1 MNKIITATTIFF
13 MLFSLNVF
21 AHENVGS
28 PEEVLSEI
36 RESQGISAAT
46 QIDCNKVTEHH
57 FEELGDAL
65 MEQMHSGE
73 AHETMDAMMGGEG
86 SESLKAMHVSMGKSY
101 LLCGGGNEMM
111 GNNVSGY
118 GMPFQNYMQG
128 GMTGGSMMQ
137 GMMGNNSFS
146 SGMPFWNYGYWSIW
160 NILYAVLLIGLIAL
174 VFLSVF
180 RLWKDINKKEVKE

>member
-101 LLCGGGNEMM
+101 L
-111 GNNVSGY
+111 
-118 GMPFQNYMQG
+118 
-128 GMTGGSMMQ
+128 
-137 GMMGNNSFS
+137 
-146 SGMPFWNYGYWSIW
+146 
-160 NILYAVLLIGLIAL
+160 
-174 VFLSVF
+174 
-180 RLWKDINKKEVKE
+180 